1 MTATLLDFSRK
12 GELQP
17 IGAIVGPISAVA
29 NRLGV
34 QCFIAGALARDLWIV
49 HQLGIET
56 RRQTEDADF
65 AMAVP
70 DWDGFHAVRKALI
83 DSGEFSVPHGAPIH
97 RLRHRNGIRIDLV
110 PFGGVERGDTRTIA
124 WPPDDDFVMSVF
136 GLREVATHTVEVR
149 FPGDAA
155 GRVVTLPALAL
166 LKFDAWADRHV
177 RAPRKDAYDIRLI
190 IRSYAD
196 ANREDRLYHE
206 NPYLAGSPSDYELAG
221 AWLLGKDMAQLV
233 DSSGRER
240 MARIIANETDQAG
253 QLRLAGDM
261 MSDNQERALALLA
274 ALEVGFTGGK
284 REQ

>member
-17 IGAIVGPISAVA
+17 IGAVVGPISAVA

-56 RRQTEDADF
+56 GRQTEDADF

-83 DSGEFSVPHGAPIH
+83 DSSEFSVPPGALIH
-97 RLRHRNGIRIDLV
+97 RLQHRNGIRIDLV
-110 PFGGVERGDTRTIA
+110 PF
-124 WPPDDDFVMSVF
+124 
-136 GLREVATHTVEVR
+136 
-149 FPGDAA
+149 
-155 GRVVTLPALAL
+155 VTLPALAL

-177 RAPRKDAYDIRLI
+177 RVPRKDAYDIRLI

-206 NPYLAGSPSDYELAG
+206 NPYLIGSPSDYELAG
-221 AWLLGKDMAQLV
+221 AWLLGKDMAPLV

-261 MSDNQERALALLA
+261 MSHDQERALALLS
-274 ALEVGFTGGK
+274 ALEVGFTDGK
-284 REQ
+284 RELDFNARPRFL